1 MAYSSVVSGVGS
13 WAGIANTCFAT
24 YSYNCMYYADNER
37 VDRLIDNTNDIA
49 GRIDDVSNLA
59 DARVY
64 IMHGTEDKTVDPDAA
79 NIMSQYY
86 AEYLTDHG
94 NQLVMNT
101 ELHSTHAIQSDH
113 TGTECG
119 TTNKELY
126 IENCDY
132 DR

>member
-1 MAYSSVVSGVGS
+1 M
-13 WAGIANTCFAT
+13 
-24 YSYNCMYYADNER
+24 
-37 VDRLIDNTNDIA
+37 
-49 GRIDDVSNLA
+49 SNLA
-59 DARVY
+59 DARVD

-86 AEYLTDHG
+86 AEYLSDHG

-101 ELHSTHAIQSDH
+101 ELPSTHAIQSDH